1 MIVGRRCVVSMFGMN
16 DPTQTL
22 MQLESYIR
30 DGRLEMSEVMAT
42 QFTDMFL
49 QNKKR
54 SEQDQIML
62 IKGLQILC
70 DVLVMRN
77 KVSLSTT
84 SAKTL
89 LRERKKMIQSN
100 DMIGHYFQDLH
111 RCAKCFALA
120 GKKRKAKSFFVKAFK
135 RSGGCLASTLDGVL
149 MIENDSKMSD
159 LFLRSLNNS
168 GPVIKT
174 GQEFLLQP
182 DNLPSVEVTKIL
194 HALEL
199 NGLQNNE
206 LAQQQKSRINSQIN
220 AIQSGEMAANAKLQS
235 ALDSLKPKH
244 DYYEYS

>member
-149 MIENDSKMSD
+149 MIENDNKMSD
-159 LFLRSLNNS
+159 LFLRALNNS

-174 GQEFLLQP
+174 GQVFLLQP

-199 NGLQNNE
+199 DGLQNNE

>member
-1 MIVGRRCVVSMFGMN
+1 MIVGARCVVSMFGMN

-135 RSGGCLASTLDGVL
+135 RSGGCLASALDGVL
-149 MIENDSKMSD
+149 MIENDNKMSD

>member
-149 MIENDSKMSD
+149 MIENDNKMSD